1 MTQLDELDIKIAG
14 SLSLG
19 GVAAHDAGC
28 VRPMPREFTVP
39 AQQRGFVLTMAAG
52 SVARSKCRRSP
63 T

>member
-28 VRPMPREFTVP
+28 VRPMPRESSP
-39 AQQRGFVLTMAAG
+39 CPRSSAALF
-52 SVARSKCRRSP
+52 
-63 T
+63 